1 MQTASREGPGAAL
14 GDCGEALA
22 QRCLQCKGGVGGRP
36 SRSLSLHCL
45 CDAEA
50 EASLPG
56 LQIQGVTTA
65 SVLWTAA
72 SLSVA
77 GYVVYARSRIITGL
91 VYGGII

>member
-1 MQTASREGPGAAL
+1 MEKRLHNVVFNAKAELEEGL
-14 GDCGEALA
+14 
-22 QRCLQCKGGVGGRP
+22 RP
-36 SRSLSLHCL
+36 RSLSLHCL